1 MTEGEALI
9 HLRVPAATKARWVRE
24 SRAAGMRLTDW
35 IVARI
40 DGQKGEKTMIR
51 TQYTIRPTVLTTDT
65 RAAADA
71 CNRELMAAG
80 DTYSREAAE
89 EKIKECAPSLREW
102 LTIEAEDVEAW
113 EAWEDGARDDAVRF
127 IIPAGGVVDIA
138 EAGAAALGVD
148 VSERL
153 NVDRV

>member
-40 DGQKGEKTMIR
+40 DGQKRKAMI
-51 TQYTIRPTVLTTDT
+51 QYTIRPTVMTVDT

>member
-1 MTEGEALI
+1 MTDSLI

-35 IVARI
+35 ITARV
-40 DGQKGEKTMIR
+40 GHKGNEMTR
-51 TQYTIRPTVLTTDT
+51 TEYTIRPTVLTVDT

-89 EKIKECAPSLREW
+89 EKIKECAQSLREW
-102 LTIEAEDVEAW
+102 LTIDAEETEEW

>member
-1 MTEGEALI
+1 MTDGKTLI

-35 IVARI
+35 ITARV
-40 DGQKGEKTMIR
+40 GHKGDEMAR
-51 TQYTIRPTVLTTDT
+51 TEYTIRPTVLTADT

-71 CNRELMAAG
+71 CNRELASAG
-80 DTYSREAAE
+80 DTFDRRSV
-89 EKIKECAPSLREW
+89 EKKLAECAPGLREW
-102 LTIEAEDVEAW
+102 LTIESEEVEAW

-127 IIPAGGVVDIA
+127 IVPAGGVVDIA

-153 NVDRV
+153 NVARV